1 MSKLYN
7 SEYREININY
17 LLKIFSKYKL
27 IIFLVVSLF
36 TAASTYIATSIKPI
50 YEAKALLK
58 IGQYY
63 ELQRNGD
70 VLGRPVD
77 TSSEL
82 SREISFN
89 FIDRGKFGSSIYK
102 VLIEKGVDSYIE
114 LIARGDSL
122 EGSEEIIRKVE
133 RYIVNMHDSIVK
145 KHTKQYKVEL
155 KNINKKILVIT
166 AKQNEILAKDFY
178 SDKGYESLLNTLQ
191 LMSSINTDLGIGY
204 IGQIIER
211 KEKLELLIKEP
222 YKNNSKIVG
231 TIQLNNDPTSPN
243 KQIIVFFGLFIG
255 LLLSLSFIFIR
266 EFLLDEN
273 K

>member
-1 MSKLYN
+1 MKAQVLLPKIFNFSFTYN
-7 SEYREININY
+7 SNNILLKTGDLVEVPFGKNKEIGVIWKNINTE
-17 LLKIFSKYKL
+17 LKN
-27 IIFLVVSLF
+27 
-36 TAASTYIATSIKPI
+36 IKI
-50 YEAKALLK
+50 
-58 IGQYY
+58 
-63 ELQRNGD
+63 
-70 VLGRPVD
+70 
-77 TSSEL
+77 
-82 SREISFN
+82 
-89 FIDRGKFGSSIYK
+89 
-102 VLIEKGVDSYIE
+102 
-114 LIARGDSL
+114 
-122 EGSEEIIRKVE
+122 
-133 RYIVNMHDSIVK
+133 
-145 KHTKQYKVEL
+145 